1 MKYIPCLLALSLFV
15 FSLQSCKGESAKSDS
30 DARSL
35 AQNQTSPQ
43 PDSQQ
48 ANETA
53 VPAPSEFKKD
63 FAGRIGDRRAVR
75 MELQRKGDD
84 LTGGYFYERTG
95 AFNSAMRMLELK
107 GRIDGDGNVNLTETG
122 YENGNPRK
130 TGEFKGKLDGASADG
145 DVRLR
150 FTGSW
155 TGGNDG
161 AQTPFSLREIRFD
174 LGGLKLEKREEK
186 KKDKKLGYKIE
197 SAAPQ
202 LAGADSARIE
212 NFNQAVGKLVAE
224 VKGEFEETAE
234 AGARG
239 GDSAVGDYNLGVNYE
254 ITDANKDFISIL
266 FSFSSY
272 IGGAHPKTNTKSFN
286 YDLNRGSPVNL
297 ADLFTP
303 GSNYLNVISDYSTG
317 ELKKLETTDHVES
330 GAGPKIENFH
340 SWNITPFGLQITFD
354 AYQVGPYAAG
364 AHVVVVPYSLLKP
377 IIKPDGLLAQ
387 FAK

>member
-1 MKYIPCLLALSLFV
+1 MKYIPCLLALALLV

-30 DARSL
+30 DARAP
-35 AQNQTSPQ
+35 AQNQTPPQ
-43 PDSQQ
+43 PDPQQ
-48 ANETA
+48 PNETA
-53 VPAPSEFKKD
+53 VPAPSEFKKN
-63 FAGRIGDRRAVR
+63 FAGRIDDRRAVR
-75 MELQRKGDD
+75 MELERKGDD
-84 LTGGYFYERTG
+84 LTGSYFYEQTG
-95 AFNSAMRMLELK
+95 AFNSAMRTLELK

-122 YENGNPRK
+122 YENDNPRK
-130 TGEFKGKLDGASADG
+130 TGEFKGKLDGASAKG

-150 FTGSW
+150 FTGSR

-161 AQTPFSLREIRFD
+161 ARTPFSLREIRFD

-186 KKDKKLGYKIE
+186 KKDKKLGYEI
-197 SAAPQ
+197 ALATPQ

-234 AGARG
+234 AAARG
-239 GDSAVGDYNLGVNYE
+239 GDSAVRDYRLDVSYE
-254 ITDANKDFISIL
+254 ITDANKDFISVL

-272 IGGAHPKTNTKSFN
+272 IGGAHPNTNTKSFN

-297 ADLFTP
+297 ADLFIP
-303 GSNYLNVISDYSTG
+303 GSNYLNVISGYSIR
-317 ELKKLETTDHVES
+317 ELKKVETTDHVES

-364 AHVVVVPYSLLKP
+364 AHGVVVPYSLLKP
-377 IIKPDGLLAQ
+377 VIKPDGLLAQ
-387 FAK
+387 FTK